1 MEGAIDAATHQ
12 NVVSQRQPSYKRK
25 RKMEQEK
32 EDTFDPLCPADD
44 GYSDYRSKEQIQRSV
59 ILSQKKKREDKCDG
73 NGKGEEVGKEVDDDD
88 DDDGGGGGGDG
99 KKNRNLNDIVCHWHY
114 IDQSGYVQGP
124 FSSEQ
129 MMGWNQAGFFP
140 SNTLVKNGQDGRFVE
155 LGLVDLEKGTL
166 KNESVEEQEG
176 EDNDIIEEEGVEDRI
191 ARLKQS
197 MLEDEKDV
205 YGVEDRIAALKHS
218 NDVEERT
225 SASGIEDRIAALKS
239 QQSEQLQSTTYF
251 MENQGEP
258 AAYPVEIPNSY
269 DQKEPP
275 AYPLEESYDYDQEEP
290 PTYPVDESYHDN
302 QEEEPA
308 AYPVDESYHQ
318 NQEELPAYP
327 VDESY
332 YQNQEEPPAYPVD
345 ESYYQNQEEPPA
357 YPVEASYD
365 YDDAIPYPTQ
375 VPYPIAQEEEEPQKQ
390 QPRTCPSMEYPN
402 YPMPNPPSSSPPKSI
417 YQGDK
422 EVVGL
427 IPSNIQIRRNIHRP
441 SGGGKTTSMLKKR
454 STMMRMK
461 GQPMFPKKSIGIVPV
476 MEQTNPEDINQTS
489 NNATMTHDEST
500 SCIVESNNEGKK
512 NGVSDDYE
520 TFMEEIN
527 ALGT

>member
-1 MEGAIDAATHQ
+1 
-12 NVVSQRQPSYKRK
+12 
-25 RKMEQEK
+25 MEQQK

-44 GYSDYRSKEQIQRSV
+44 GYSEYRSKEQIQRSV
-59 ILSQKKKREDKCDG
+59 MFSQKKKREDKCDG
-73 NGKGEEVGKEVDDDD
+73 EGKGEEVGKEVDDDD
-88 DDDGGGGGGDG
+88 DGGGGGDG
-99 KKNRNLNDIVCHWHY
+99 KKNRNLNDIVCQWHY

-166 KNESVEEQEG
+166 KNESVKESEG
-176 EDNDIIEEEGVEDRI
+176 EDNDIVKQDGVEDRI
-191 ARLKQS
+191 AMLKQS
-197 MLEDEKDV
+197 MLEDENDV
-205 YGVEDRIAALKHS
+205 YGVEDRIAALKNS

-225 SASGIEDRIAALKS
+225 SASGIEDRIAALKN
-239 QQSEQLQSTTYF
+239 QQSEQLQSTTYS
-251 MENQGEP
+251 MENREEP
-258 AAYPVEIPNSY
+258 AAYPVEIPSSY
-269 DQKEPP
+269 DQEEPP
-275 AYPLEESYDYDQEEP
+275 AYPVDEPYYQNQEEPPAYPVMNDNQEEPLAYPVDETYYHNQEEP
-290 PTYPVDESYHDN
+290 PTYPVDESY
-302 QEEEPA
+302 
-308 AYPVDESYHQ
+308 YH
-318 NQEELPAYP
+318 
-327 VDESY
+327 
-332 YQNQEEPPAYPVD
+332 NQEEPPAYPVD
-345 ESYYQNQEEPPA
+345 ETYYQNQEEPPA

-375 VPYPIAQEEEEPQKQ
+375 VTYPIAQEEEEEEAQKQ
-390 QPRTCPSMEYPN
+390 QLHTYPSMDYPN

-427 IPSNIQIRRNIHRP
+427 IPSNVQIRRNIHRSN
-441 SGGGKTTSMLKKR
+441 SGVGKTTLMHKKR
-454 STMMRMK
+454 PTMMRMK
-461 GQPMFPKKSIGIVPV
+461 GQPTIRKKTTQSVSV
-476 MEQTNPEDINQTS
+476 MEQTNPVDVNHS
-489 NNATMTHDEST
+489 NNSSNNTVMIREEST
-500 SCIVESNNEGKK
+500 CPMVESEKKEEK